1 MDCTEEER
9 NAFPVERSLMVDK
22 QIAARGVRDERV
34 LSVMRNT
41 PRHLFV
47 PRVQW
52 LDAYKDCA
60 LPIACEQTISQ
71 PYMVAAMTEML
82 RIAPG
87 AKILEIGTGSGYQA
101 AVLAQL
107 AGTVVTIERHPALAR
122 EACALLESLGCTNVR
137 VIADDG
143 SPGFPEEAP
152 YDGIVVTA
160 GAPTVPPSLPAQLA
174 EGGRLVVP
182 VGNEKIQDIVTIVR
196 RGDLYEQ
203 EHGMACRFVPL
214 IGKQGWREGHLFIT

>member
-1 MDCTEEER
+1 
-9 NAFPVERSLMVDK
+9 
-22 QIAARGVRDERV
+22 
-34 LSVMRNT
+34 
-41 PRHLFV
+41 
-47 PRVQW
+47 
-52 LDAYKDCA
+52 
-60 LPIACEQTISQ
+60 
-71 PYMVAAMTEML
+71 MTEML

-107 AGTVVTIERHPALAR
+107 AGTVVTVERHPALAR
-122 EACALLESLGCTNVR
+122 EARALLESLGCANVR

-143 SPGFPEEAP
+143 SSGFPEEAP
-152 YDGIVVTA
+152 YDGILVTA
-160 GAPTVPPSLPAQLA
+160 GAPAVPPALPGQLA

-214 IGKQGWREGHLFIT
+214 IGKQGWREGHLFVR